1 MKQAG
6 KQFAVAQVGGMDY
19 EGRGVARV
27 AGKTLFIR
35 GALPLE
41 QVAYR
46 VVRSKKQFD
55 EAETVAVLAASP
67 QRVQPKCGY
76 FDTCG
81 GLCIATCGT
90 FGASGLQTAYGGG
103 AMAAH

>member
-55 EAETVAVLAASP
+55 EAANLPFADDEEGSQQADGTRSPSAS
-67 QRVQPKCGY
+67 
-76 FDTCG
+76 D
-81 GLCIATCGT
+81 
-90 FGASGLQTAYGGG
+90 GAKR
-103 AMAAH
+103 